1 MQLPPKT
8 AASSSAGAGVGHC
21 QRSCGVI
28 PCSDLQLH
36 LIFLHGLLHLAAGV
50 SAPRARATYQRLSL
64 GHPFHRRKLS
74 SDFCFVLVY
83 NKLWLHP
90 MFWLSHSHFHV
101 LLFKKKKKKSKC
113 IVGNKK
119 CIPTTDRDCLLWRET
134 MRSAWLSALGLAFVA
149 VDVRGFPTSSSCWLR
164 SPLPL
169 THRRAEE
176 KPEELLPCGWRE
188 PCASGNKLA
197 VLGYILRTSSWR
209 NWGSQ
214 QRNDQVT
221 QQLFGRRRTKMTH
234 FSALYISK
242 AICLYLTDISPSVK
256 YISRKDRQQFP
267 S

>member
-1 MQLPPKT
+1 
-8 AASSSAGAGVGHC
+8 
-21 QRSCGVI
+21 
-28 PCSDLQLH
+28 
-36 LIFLHGLLHLAAGV
+36 
-50 SAPRARATYQRLSL
+50 
-64 GHPFHRRKLS
+64 
-74 SDFCFVLVY
+74 
-83 NKLWLHP
+83 
-90 MFWLSHSHFHV
+90 MFWLSHSDFHV
-101 LLFKKKKKKSKC
+101 LLFKKKKKSKC

-119 CIPTTDRDCLLWRET
+119 CIPTADGGCSLWRET

-169 THRRAEE
+169 THRSAEE
-176 KPEELLPCGWRE
+176 KPEELVPCLWRA
-188 PCASGNKLA
+188 PCASGNKL
-197 VLGYILRTSSWR
+197 GCILQTSSSWR

-214 QRNDQVT
+214 QWNDQVT
-221 QQLFGRRRTKMTH
+221 QQLFGRWRTKMTR